1 MKPSVANPNTDDG
14 YGGDR
19 TGMMRVIGNKFLK
32 TKEKVILISIILS
45 LFIIMGCS
53 LNTVEAKRG
62 PPKEVEPVIYNG
74 IKYTAPH
81 EKMGYVEAFNNT
93 TGEKLREIK
102 VYDVKIDPNMETD
115 VQLIFIANL
124 SIVNGKLIVINE
136 AGVKDEI
143 DIEGDATPTLSS
155 TPTPTWAATATKT
168 STLIPTEK
176 APGFEIFLAITI
188 FLAVYAYG
196 RKRK

>member
-1 MKPSVANPNTDDG
+1 M
-14 YGGDR
+14 
-19 TGMMRVIGNKFLK
+19 IGNKFLK
-32 TKEKVILISIILS
+32 TKEKVILLAIILS
-45 LFIIMGCS
+45 LFIILGCS

-74 IKYTAPH
+74 IKYIAPL

-102 VYDVKIDPNMETD
+102 VYDVKIDSNMEAD
-115 VQLIFIANL
+115 VQWIFITNL
-124 SIVNGKLIVINE
+124 SIVNGKLSVINE
-136 AGVKDEI
+136 AGVKYEI
-143 DIEGDATPTLSS
+143 DIEGPDATPTSS
-155 TPTPTWAATATKT
+155 PTQAPTWAATATKIP
-168 STLIPTEK
+168 TLIPTEK
-176 APGFEIFLAITI
+176 APGFEIFLAISI